1 VNIYDNIDNN
11 YRQKAGSVN
20 GAINRLITSDTMTGL
35 AHQDGA
41 LLLQE
46 PQLLVPIGRR

>member
-20 GAINRLITSDTMTGL
+20 GAINIQAVAVGNRLGE
-35 AHQDGA
+35 GRR
-41 LLLQE
+41 
-46 PQLLVPIGRR
+46 LLVGVPYDVLP